1 MEVKMLQLPDEIRK
15 YVEAERYTTDSV
27 GMSNAS
33 VVIFKDMVLKVE
45 PISEEADR
53 EAQVMRW
60 LKGRLPVPEV
70 ICHKKQEGMNYL
82 LMSRMSGV
90 MSCHKRYMEEPQK
103 LTAILAEGLKMLW
116 QVDISGFAFECGL
129 DKKLEM
135 ARYQVEQGLVDM
147 DHVEPETF
155 GEGGFADPAEL
166 LEWLVRNRPK
176 EEPVFSHGD
185 YCLPNIFAE
194 NGKIS
199 GFIDLGRAGVMD
211 KYQDIALGYRSL
223 KHNYEGK
230 YRGAQSYE
238 GYCPEELFGQLG
250 ISPDWEKIRYY
261 ILLDELF

>member
-1 MEVKMLQLPDEIRK
+1 MRNLPEEIRK
-15 YVEAERYTTDSV
+15 YVGTEKYTTDSV
-27 GMSNAS
+27 GMSGAS
-33 VVIFKDMVLKVE
+33 ILIFRDMVLKVE
-45 PISEEADR
+45 RESEEADR
-53 EAQVMRW
+53 EAGVMKW

-82 LMSRMSGV
+82 LMTKAAGE

-103 LTAILAEGLKMLW
+103 LTAILAEGLEMLW
-116 QVDISGFAFECGL
+116 QVDLSGFPFDCGL

-135 ARYQVEQGLVDM
+135 ARVQVENHLVDL
-147 DHVEPETF
+147 DNVEPETF
-155 GEGGFADPAEL
+155 GKGGFADPAEL
-166 LEWLVRNRPK
+166 LDWLVRNRPE

-185 YCLPNIFAE
+185 FCLPNIFVKD
-194 NGKIS
+194 GKVS

-230 YRGAQSYE
+230 YRGEKHYE

-250 ISPDWEKIRYY
+250 IRPDLEKIRYY